1 MPIEIVCKIKFAE
14 EDEKQKEKEEGDKE
28 SLIEEPARPRSRDL
42 AAFASASTL
51 HGLGHICRSGR
62 LGVRQT
68 LWALAFLAS
77 LAFFLYQAAKSA
89 LLYLEHPHVMA
100 LDEEAIREMVFP
112 AITICNINRYRH
124 SALTDADIFHLANM
138 TGLPPKDRDGHKAT
152 DLLYPDPDM
161 ADIVNRTGHQ
171 LDDMLKSCNFS
182 GENCSSRDFTVVYT
196 RYGKCYTFNGDRRNP
211 RVTRQGGMGNGLEI
225 MLDIQQEEYLPIW
238 RETNETSFEAG
249 IRVQIHSQDEP
260 PYIHQ
265 LGFGVSPGFQTF
277 VSCQEQR
284 LTYLPQPW
292 GNCRA
297 SVQGEQTLPGYDTY
311 SIAACRLQCEK
322 EAVVRSCHC
331 RMVHMPGNESI
342 CSPNVYIECADHT
355 LDAAVED
362 SQERCSC
369 PTPCNLTRYGKEIS
383 MVRIPNKGSAR
394 YLARKYNKNETYIR
408 ENFLVLDIFFEAL
421 NYEAIEQKKAYDLA
435 GLLGDI
441 GGQMGLFIG
450 ASILTILEIL
460 DYIYEVIRDRV
471 SRLLRR
477 SKPPLKKPSGSIAT
491 LGLEELKDQV
501 PCRGGLRGQGPGQ
514 GHPSPVGT
522 GRCSLEPGGLVASGC
537 RALGWMGR
545 RDGGAGG
552 HPPDA
557 AIPAEPLRD
566 AGPARGGRLQ
576 RGHPAQPPPP
586 PPLPAPG
593 RLRGLRLL
601 GQLGTGGGQ
610 PPPPAVPSPLSS
622 RRGTAAPGTAA
633 PLAPGRATGATWA
646 PAPPRPPSPSVQPLR
661 LPPACGVSP
670 VSSTRYGGAA
680 PHPAARAAPG
690 PQLHAREQRGPR
702 DAEHARGELGFL
714 QAPPG
719 PSLLTPPG
727 GVSALPRPPRG
738 GPCPDHRSPPR
749 ECRRVRGSH
758 LQSHLHGTTLPPLRP
773 LAPPPL

>member
-1 MPIEIVCKIKFAE
+1 MPLPLACCQDGEV
-14 EDEKQKEKEEGDKE
+14 
-28 SLIEEPARPRSRDL
+28 LTRPQDSSTPQLVVSILRATRIPGLHYMCTRPQSRL
-42 AAFASASTL
+42 
-51 HGLGHICRSGR
+51 RR
-62 LGVRQT
+62 L
-68 LWALAFLAS
+68 LWSLAFLAS
-77 LAFFLYQAAKSA
+77 AGLLAGGTADRLHH
-89 LLYLEHPHVMA
+89 LLSRPVHTRARLAWAPQ
-100 LDEEAIREMVFP
+100 LRFP
-112 AITICNINRYRH
+112 AVTLCNPNRARFLHLTKPDLYSVGEWLGLARENH
-124 SALTDADIFHLANM
+124 SLVPEMLAVLEEDQRAWLTRLANYSRF
-138 TGLPPKDRDGHKAT
+138 LPPRRSE
-152 DLLYPDPDM
+152 
-161 ADIVNRTGHQ
+161 RTMQSFFHRLGHQ
-171 LDDMLKSCNFS
+171 IEDMLVECRFQ
-182 GENCSSRDFTVVYT
+182 GERCGPQHFTPVYT

-297 SVQGEQTLPGYDTY
+297 STQGEQLLPGYDTY

-322 EAVVRSCHC
+322 EAVVQSCHC

-460 DYIYEVIRDRV
+460 DYIYEVIRDKV
-471 SRLLRR
+471 SRVLRR

-491 LGLEELKDQV
+491 LGLEEMKDQS
-501 PCRGGLRGQGPGQ
+501 PCETLGRHVEGAYNAGILPNHHHRHHYPHQG
-514 GHPSPVGT
+514 VF
-522 GRCSLEPGGLVASGC
+522 E
-537 RALGWMGR
+537 
-545 RDGGAGG
+545 DF
-552 HPPDA
+552 
-557 AIPAEPLRD
+557 
-566 AGPARGGRLQ
+566 
-576 RGHPAQPPPP
+576 
-586 PPLPAPG
+586 
-593 RLRGLRLL
+593 
-601 GQLGTGGGQ
+601 
-610 PPPPAVPSPLSS
+610 
-622 RRGTAAPGTAA
+622 
-633 PLAPGRATGATWA
+633 
-646 PAPPRPPSPSVQPLR
+646 
-661 LPPACGVSP
+661 AC
-670 VSSTRYGGAA
+670 
-680 PHPAARAAPG
+680 
-690 PQLHAREQRGPR
+690 
-702 DAEHARGELGFL
+702 
-714 QAPPG
+714 
-719 PSLLTPPG
+719 
-727 GVSALPRPPRG
+727 
-738 GPCPDHRSPPR
+738 
-749 ECRRVRGSH
+749 
-758 LQSHLHGTTLPPLRP
+758 
-773 LAPPPL
+773 

>member
-355 LDAAVED
+355 LGRTSWCWTSSSRRSTTRPLSRRKPTTLPGFSGTSGDRWACSSAPASSPSWRSWTTSTRCAEPPGAWQGAKQGPGSPGRGSRAWVRA
-362 SQERCSC
+362 ERGAPPGCRVRVALGL
-369 PTPCNLTRYGKEIS
+369 TPLR
-383 MVRIPNKGSAR
+383 P
-394 YLARKYNKNETYIR
+394 
-408 ENFLVLDIFFEAL
+408 
-421 NYEAIEQKKAYDLA
+421 Q
-435 GLLGDI
+435 
-441 GGQMGLFIG
+441 
-450 ASILTILEIL
+450 
-460 DYIYEVIRDRV
+460 VIRDRV

>member
-68 LWALAFLAS
+68 LWAFAFLAS

-322 EAVVRSCHC
+322 EAVVQSCHC
-331 RMVHMPGNESI
+331 RMVHMPGEGWVPPGRAPVG
-342 CSPNVYIECADHT
+342 CSHADGCVPP
-355 LDAAVED
+355 DAAVED

-460 DYIYEVIRDRV
+460 DYVYEVIRDRV
-471 SRLLRR
+471 SRVLRR

-491 LGLEELKDQV
+491 LGLEELKDQS
-501 PCRGGLRGQGPGQ
+501 PCETLGRHVEGAYNAGILPNHHHRHHYPHQG
-514 GHPSPVGT
+514 VF
-522 GRCSLEPGGLVASGC
+522 E
-537 RALGWMGR
+537 
-545 RDGGAGG
+545 DF
-552 HPPDA
+552 
-557 AIPAEPLRD
+557 
-566 AGPARGGRLQ
+566 
-576 RGHPAQPPPP
+576 
-586 PPLPAPG
+586 
-593 RLRGLRLL
+593 
-601 GQLGTGGGQ
+601 
-610 PPPPAVPSPLSS
+610 
-622 RRGTAAPGTAA
+622 
-633 PLAPGRATGATWA
+633 
-646 PAPPRPPSPSVQPLR
+646 
-661 LPPACGVSP
+661 AC
-670 VSSTRYGGAA
+670 
-680 PHPAARAAPG
+680 
-690 PQLHAREQRGPR
+690 
-702 DAEHARGELGFL
+702 
-714 QAPPG
+714 
-719 PSLLTPPG
+719 
-727 GVSALPRPPRG
+727 
-738 GPCPDHRSPPR
+738 
-749 ECRRVRGSH
+749 
-758 LQSHLHGTTLPPLRP
+758 
-773 LAPPPL
+773 